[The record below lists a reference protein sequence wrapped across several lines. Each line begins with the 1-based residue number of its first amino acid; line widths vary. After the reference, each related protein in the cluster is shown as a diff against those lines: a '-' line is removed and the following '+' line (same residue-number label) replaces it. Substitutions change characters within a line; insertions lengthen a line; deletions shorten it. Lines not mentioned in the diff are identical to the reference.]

1 MCEKVDNLIQCF
13 FHKKEKKTGHESLA
27 NFNDGLLIP
36 GGENGD
42 FYTHINYHTIY
53 NSLIC
58 LLKKKDNN
66 FIFVETGCAAHG
78 TKSTLLWDKFV
89 NIFGGNVFSV
99 DLSLKSVTEAR
110 QLVSN
115 KTTITH
121 SDSLLY
127 LPKLENKI
135 DFLYLDS
142 YDVDF
147 LNPQPSAEHH
157 LKEFNCV
164 KHLLEK
170 GSVVLIDD
178 TPCSPDWLD
187 DGKNSPIYQEFKN
200 RFDPNMCGKGSLVNQ
215 ELEKMGATKVM
226 HQYQTLWIV

>member
-1 MCEKVDNLIQCF
+1 MNKSNVDTLIDTF
-13 FHKKEKKTGHESLA
+13 FNKQPYKTSHETLA
-27 NFNDGLLIP
+27 NYDDGLIP
-36 GGENGD
+36 GGENGN
-42 FYTHINYHTIY
+42 FYTHINYHTIH
-53 NSLIC
+53 NSLLC
-58 LLKKKDNN
+58 LLKKKNN
-66 FIFVETGCAAHG
+66 DFVFVETGCAAHG
-78 TKSTLLWDKFV
+78 TKSTLLWDRFV
-89 NIFGGNVFSV
+89 NIFGGKVFSV
-99 DLSLKSVTEAR
+99 DLSMDSVMEAR
-110 QLVSN
+110 QYVSK

-127 LPKLENKI
+127 LPHLECKI

-147 LNPQPSAEHH
+147 LNSRPSAEHH

-178 TPCSPDWLD
+178 TPSCPEWLD
-187 DGKNSPIYQEFKN
+187 NGQHCPIYTQLKQQ
-200 RFDPNMCGKGSLVNQ
+200 FDPKMCGKGSLVND

>member
-1 MCEKVDNLIQCF
+1 MCEKVDNLIAGF
-13 FHKKEKKTGHESLA
+13 FHLKEKKTYNETVA
-27 NFNDGLLIP
+27 NFKDELLIP
-36 GGENGD
+36 GGENGN
-42 FYTHINYHTIY
+42 FYTHINYHTMY
-53 NSLIC
+53 NSLVW

-66 FIFVETGCAAHG
+66 FIFVETGCSAHG
-78 TKSTLLWDKFV
+78 TKSTILWDKVV
-89 NIFGGNVFSV
+89 NIFGGSVFSV
-99 DLSLKSVTEAR
+99 DLSLTSVMEAKIH
-110 QLVSN
+110 VSN

-135 DFLYLDS
+135 DFLYLDL

-178 TPCSPDWLD
+178 TPCSPEWLD
-187 DGKNSPIYQEFKN
+187 DGKNNPIYQEFKN

-226 HQYQTLWIV
+226 HQYQSLWIM

>member
-1 MCEKVDNLIQCF
+1 MSEKFVANLINAF
-13 FHKKEKKTGHESLA
+13 FQKKKAKTSNETLA
-27 NFNDGLLIP
+27 NYDDKLIP
-36 GGENGD
+36 GGENGN

-53 NSLIC
+53 NSLLF
-58 LLKKKDNN
+58 LLKKKPSD
-66 FIFVETGCAAHG
+66 FVFVETGCAAHG

-99 DLSLKSVTEAR
+99 DLSQESVIEAR
-110 QLVSN
+110 QQVSD

-127 LPKLENKI
+127 LPKFERKI

-142 YDVDF
+142 YDVNYLD
-147 LNPQPSAEHH
+147 PEKSAEHH

-170 GSVVLIDD
+170 GSIVLIDD
-178 TPCSPDWLD
+178 TPLSPEWLD
-187 DGKNSPIYQEFKN
+187 DGKNNPIYQQFKIQ
-200 RFDPNMCGKGSLVNQ
+200 FDPKMCGKGSLVNQ

-226 HQYQTLWIV
+226 HQYQALWIV

>member
-1 MCEKVDNLIQCF
+1 MNNTYVDMLINNF
-13 FHKKEKKTGHESLA
+13 FTKQQHKTSNETLA
-27 NFNDGLLIP
+27 NYDDGLIP
-36 GGENGD
+36 GGENGK
-42 FYTHINYHTIY
+42 FYTHINYHTIH
-53 NSLIC
+53 NSLLC
-58 LLKKKDNN
+58 LLLKKGSD
-66 FIFVETGCAAHG
+66 FVFVETGCAAHG

-99 DLSLKSVTEAR
+99 DLSIQSVMEAR
-110 QLVSN
+110 QYVSH

-127 LPKLENKI
+127 LPQLDSKI

-147 LNPQPSAEHH
+147 LNPRDSAEHH

-178 TPCSPDWLD
+178 TPSCPEWLD
-187 DGKNSPIYQEFKN
+187 NGQHCPIYTQFKQQ
-200 RFDPNMCGKGSLVNQ
+200 FDPNMCGKGSLVNQ
-215 ELEKMGATKVM
+215 ELEKMGAVKVM
-226 HQYQTLWIV
+226 HQYQALWIV

>member
-1 MCEKVDNLIQCF
+1 MNEKQVDILINNF
-13 FHKKEKKTGHESLA
+13 FKKQPKHTSNETVA
-27 NFNDGLLIP
+27 NFKDVLIP

-53 NSLIC
+53 NSLIW

-89 NIFGGNVFSV
+89 NVFGGEVLSV
-99 DLSLKSVTEAR
+99 DLSEKSVIEAR
-110 QLVSN
+110 QYVSN

-127 LPKLENKI
+127 LPKLETKI

-142 YDVDF
+142 YDVAF

-178 TPCSPDWLD
+178 TPISPEWLD
-187 DGKNSPIYQEFKN
+187 NGKNCPIYQEFKN
-200 RFDPNMCGKGSLVNQ
+200 QFDPNMCGKGSLVNQ

-226 HQYQTLWIV
+226 HQYQALWIV